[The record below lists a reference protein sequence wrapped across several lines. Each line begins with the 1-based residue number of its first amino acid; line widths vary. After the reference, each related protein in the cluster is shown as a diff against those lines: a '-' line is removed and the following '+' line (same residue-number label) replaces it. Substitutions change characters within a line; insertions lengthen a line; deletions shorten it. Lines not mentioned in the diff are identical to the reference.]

1 MLSSAG
7 APGDGEPLAGA
18 LQRGKGDAQ
27 AVLTALLAFLLA
39 LLAFLLVQS
48 NQGSIIFVPR
58 WSQAARR
65 VMVSYS

>member
-27 AVLTALLAFLLA
+27 AVLTALLAFLL
-39 LLAFLLVQS
+39 VQS

-65 VMVSYS
+65 VMVSSS